1 MTSHTYSTDLAGI
14 GIGPFN
20 LSLAALAHGVT
31 GLRTRFLDQKPV
43 FSWHAGLA
51 FEDSSM
57 QTSYLKDMVT
67 PVLPTSPWSFL
78 NYLVQQGRFYDFMAA
93 RFDTVSRREFTD
105 YMAWVA
111 HSLDTCQFG
120 NQVRGVEHDGHRFV
134 LHMDRGETV
143 TARGLSIGTG
153 PVPQIPEG
161 APLGQNCF
169 HGVEYLAKC
178 PDIAGKR
185 VAVVG
190 GGQTG
195 AEIVLDLLRHDPM
208 PAELTWL
215 SRRSAFWQLQEGGL
229 VDQIYT
235 PAYHDVFL
243 GLTEGAKQAAVKAQ
257 KYSSDGL
264 TPSTADEIY
273 RQLYRHRH
281 VNRRDVVSLRPGRTV
296 SRIEQRFGG
305 FYLNATTPVGV
316 VEELNADI
324 VILATGFKIEVPQ
337 CVDPIRSRLD
347 VELGGALTLD
357 GRYRVRW
364 DGPED
369 APIYGM
375 NHGRQSHGI
384 VDPQLSLTAWRSAA
398 ILEDFTGTDIF
409 EALRQTSRGLVDW
422 ATGHVDEDVLRIP
435 A

>member
-1 MTSHTYSTDLAGI
+1 MTSDTLSMDLAGI

-20 LSLAALAHGVT
+20 LSLAALAHDVP
-31 GLRTRFLDQKPV
+31 GLKTRFLDQKPT

-51 FEDSSM
+51 FDDSAM

-67 PVLPTSPWSFL
+67 PVLPTSALSFL

-93 RFDTVSRREFTD
+93 RFETVSRQEFTD

-111 HSLDTCQFG
+111 RNLETCQFG
-120 NQVRGVEHDGHRFV
+120 ATVQEVEHDGHRFV
-134 LHMDRGETV
+134 LRTASGNTLK
-143 TARGLSIGTG
+143 ARGLSIGTG
-153 PVPQIPEG
+153 PVPHVPPQ
-161 APLGQNCF
+161 APLGPNCF
-169 HGVEYLAKC
+169 HGVEYLERSL
-178 PDIAGKR
+178 DISGKR
-185 VAVVG
+185 VAVIG

-195 AEIVLDLLRHDPM
+195 AEIVLDLLRAAPM

-215 SRRSAFWQLQEGGL
+215 SRRSAFWHLQEGGL

-243 GLTEGAKQAAVKAQ
+243 GLTDAAKEAAVSAQ

-273 RQLYRHRH
+273 RQLYRHRY
-281 VNRRDVVSLRPGRTV
+281 VDGCDVVSLRPGRTV
-296 SRIEQRFGG
+296 TRIKQRFGG
-305 FYLNATTPVGV
+305 FCLNAETPLKA

-324 VILATGFKIEVPQ
+324 VILATGFRPAVPH
-337 CVDPIRSRLD
+337 CLDPIRDRLD
-347 VELGGALTLD
+347 TEPGGALTLD
-357 GRYRVRW
+357 GRYRVQW
-364 DGPED
+364 DGPEET
-369 APIYGM
+369 PIYGL

-398 ILEDFTGTDIF
+398 ILEDFTGRPLFD
-409 EALRQTSRGLVDW
+409 ALRRSPAGLVDW
-422 ATGHVDEDVLRIP
+422 AGGEVAEDAVRIP